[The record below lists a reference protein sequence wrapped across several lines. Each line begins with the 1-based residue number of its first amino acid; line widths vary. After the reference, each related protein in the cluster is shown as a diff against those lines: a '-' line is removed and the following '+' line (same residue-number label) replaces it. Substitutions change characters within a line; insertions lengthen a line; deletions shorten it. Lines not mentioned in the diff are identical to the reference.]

1 MKLQRTAE
9 GITVTNYGAMAKG
22 VILAILTP
30 VAWGC
35 VLFNVAVM
43 WESLAESWFLLFEIA
58 VLAVM
63 WGILLSSASRQRM
76 LTYAYVFDRD
86 GVREKRLIGKG
97 KCIPWTDMGEYICV
111 YIGYKGKT
119 YMPIYCVT
127 FASAHTDKPV
137 AISTPPFPETQLPV
151 FRDQLLAACDSM
163 RAAAMRR

>member
-35 VLFNVAVM
+35 VLFNVVVM
-43 WESLAESWFLLFEIA
+43 WESLSESWFLLFEVA

-63 WGILLSSASRQRM
+63 WGILLFSASRQRM

-97 KCIPWTDMGEYICV
+97 KYIPWTDMEEYVCEH
-111 YIGYKGKT
+111 IGYKRRT
-119 YMPIYCVT
+119 SIPVYCVVFT
-127 FASAHTDKPV
+127 SAHADQPV
-137 AISTPPFPETQLPV
+137 KITMPSFPEYRKAIFCDHLFAV
-151 FRDQLLAACDSM
+151 CDSM
-163 RAAAMRR
+163 WVATERR

>member
-22 VILAILTP
+22 VFLALLTP

-43 WESLAESWFLLFEIA
+43 WESLSESWFLLFEVA

-63 WGILLSSASRQRM
+63 RGILLSSASRQRM

-97 KCIPWTDMGEYICV
+97 KYIPWPDMEEYVCEH
-111 YIGYKGKT
+111 IGYKRRT
-119 YMPIYCVT
+119 SIPVYCVVFT
-127 FASAHTDKPV
+127 SAHADHPV
-137 AISTPPFPETQLPV
+137 RISMPSFPEYRKPV
-151 FRDQLLAACDSM
+151 FRDQLFAACDTM
-163 RAAAMRR
+163 RVAATRR